1 MRRLAILLALP
12 AFALAAGSD
21 VTAGKA
27 RFRIYCS
34 ECHGREGRGGRG
46 PDLASG
52 RWTHGGSDADLART
66 IAKGVP
72 GTAMQAY
79 GEDFD
84 ENDIKQLVA
93 FIRSLAAGAGTIQV
107 VGNPAR
113 GFELFWTKG
122 MCGGCH
128 MVSGLGGRL
137 GPELTRAGAQRSLAY
152 LKESILKPSADLTP
166 GYQAVRVVR
175 RGGRPIT
182 GIRKNE
188 DNFTIQIFDTSEKY
202 HSFQKSQLDTLE
214 ELKESLM
221 PPASLSDTEVDDVL
235 AYLDALRGKT

>member
-12 AFALAAGSD
+12 IFGLAAESD
-21 VTAGKA
+21 VAAGKA

-46 PDLASG
+46 PDLTSG
-52 RWTHGGSDADLART
+52 RWTHGGSDADLAHT

-72 GTAMQAY
+72 GTAMPAY

-93 FIRSLAAGAGTIQV
+93 FIRSLAAGAGTVQV
-107 VGNPAR
+107 TGNPAR

-122 MCGGCH
+122 MCGASH

-152 LKESILKPSADLTP
+152 LKESILQPSADLTP
-166 GYQAVRVVR
+166 GYQAVSVVT
-175 RGGRPIT
+175 RGGRHHT
-182 GIRKNE
+182 
-188 DNFTIQIFDTSEKY
+188 
-202 HSFQKSQLDTLE
+202 
-214 ELKESLM
+214 
-221 PPASLSDTEVDDVL
+221 
-235 AYLDALRGKT
+235 